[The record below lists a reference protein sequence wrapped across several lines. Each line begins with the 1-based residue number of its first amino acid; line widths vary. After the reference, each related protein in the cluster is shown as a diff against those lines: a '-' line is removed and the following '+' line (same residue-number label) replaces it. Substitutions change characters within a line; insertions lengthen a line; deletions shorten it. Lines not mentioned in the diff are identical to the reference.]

1 MATAN
6 KKPKLYQYADER
18 QANIHKSFPNDSFLR
33 NEVAADHF
41 MHWVTFFRRNFHR
54 FAMDYLGIKLYLYQI
69 VMLYMMGISNY
80 FVTIA
85 SRASAKSFIVALY
98 ACIRC
103 ILYPGTLVVLASG
116 TKGQAKLIVTEKIQ
130 KELMNMSPAL
140 NKEISNIRNNQNEV
154 IVFFR
159 NGSSITVVVSNQNA
173 RGYRS
178 TCLVREEFRQI
189 DKFVEDSV
197 LSPFQIVRQTP
208 YRKDKY
214 YENNKDLIE
223 EMVDVYISSSW
234 FDNSSDDTW
243 MWGVVDNAYSDM
255 IAGKD
260 SCLLAFDEAIAIK
273 HEIKTMRYF
282 QMEKKK
288 QDPITF
294 ALEFLNV
301 RLKENQSAFFSY
313 KMLQQN
319 QRSKKPFYP
328 RTLVDYR
335 MNKKNPYDIPK
346 QQGEIRIVSCDIAF
360 VENEKKNDNSIFT
373 CMRLLPECTTY
384 NRESADDI
392 MIDNGY
398 RRIIPYIESIQG
410 GDTLKQAIRIRQ
422 LFEDFGGDYIVLDCR
437 GGGIVLYDILAK
449 VMYDEE
455 RDVEYSPLT
464 CMNDENIANRIKIA
478 GANPCI
484 FAVVASQKMNS
495 DIAIDFRNVLEAKK
509 IDFLIPFEQ
518 AKEEILPNIKEYMK
532 SPDPY
537 EQLFYELPFLETQA
551 LINETAELVYEKK
564 AQTGAIVI
572 SEQGNNRKDRYS
584 SASYASMFSSL
595 LEKDMLSNGEEY
607 EYGIFI
613 N

>member
-1 MATAN
+1 MATTN
-6 KKPKLYQYADER
+6 KKERLFQHADER
-18 QANIHKSFPNDSFLR
+18 QAQISKNFPGDSMLG
-33 NEVAADHF
+33 NPKTADHF
-41 MHWVTFFRRNFHR
+41 IQWVTFFRKNFHR

-69 VMLYMMGISNY
+69 IMLYMMGISNY

-103 ILYPGTLVVLASG
+103 VLYPGTLVVLASG
-116 TKGQAKLIVTEKIQ
+116 TKGQAKLMVTEKIQ

-140 NKEISNIRNNQNEV
+140 NKEISNIKNNQNEV
-154 IVFFR
+154 IVYFR
-159 NGSSITVVVSNQNA
+159 NGSTITVVTSNENS

-178 TCLVREEFRQI
+178 TTLIREEFRQI
-189 DKFVEDSV
+189 NKFVEDSV

-214 YENNKDLIE
+214 YADNKDLIE
-223 EMVDVYISSSW
+223 EMIDIYISSSW
-234 FDNSSDDTW
+234 FDNNSEDTW
-243 MWGVVDNAYSDM
+243 MWGVVDNAYAGM
-255 IAGKD
+255 LAGKD

-294 ALEFLNV
+294 ALEFLNA

-328 RTLVDYR
+328 RTLSDYR
-335 MNKKNPYDIPK
+335 ANKKNPYDIPK

-384 NRESADDI
+384 SRDAADDVK
-392 MIDNGY
+392 IDNGY
-398 RRIIPYIESIQG
+398 RRIVPYIESIQG

-449 VMYDEE
+449 VMYDED
-455 RDVEYSPLT
+455 RDVEYSPLS
-464 CMNDENIANRIKIA
+464 CMNDESIANRIKIA

-518 AKEEILPNIKEYMK
+518 AKEEILPNIKEYIK

-551 LINETAELVYEKK
+551 MINETAELVYEKK

-584 SASYASMFSSL
+584 ANSYGSWFATL
-595 LEKDMLSNGEEY
+595 LEKDLFSSSDEY
-607 EYGIFI
+607 EYGTFI

>member
-1 MATAN
+1 MATTN
-6 KKPKLYQYADER
+6 KKERLFKYADER
-18 QANIHKSFPNDSFLR
+18 QAQISKNFPGDSILG
-33 NEVAADHF
+33 NPKTADHF
-41 MHWVTFFRRNFHR
+41 IQWVTFFRKNFHR

-69 VMLYMMGISNY
+69 IMLYMMGISNY

-116 TKGQAKLIVTEKIQ
+116 TKGQAKLMVTEKIQ

-140 NKEISNIRNNQNEV
+140 NKEISNIKNNQNEV
-154 IVFFR
+154 IVYFR
-159 NGSSITVVVSNQNA
+159 NGSTITVVTSNENS

-178 TCLVREEFRQI
+178 TTLIREEFRQI
-189 DKFVEDSV
+189 NKFVEDSV

-214 YENNKDLIE
+214 YADNKELIE
-223 EMVDVYISSSW
+223 EMIDIYISSSW
-234 FDNSSDDTW
+234 FDNNSEDTW
-243 MWGVVDNAYSDM
+243 MWGVVDNAYAGM
-255 IAGKD
+255 LAGKD

-294 ALEFLNV
+294 ALEFLNA

-328 RTLVDYR
+328 RTLSDYR
-335 MNKKNPYDIPK
+335 ANKKNPYDIPK

-384 NRESADDI
+384 SRDAADDVK
-392 MIDNGY
+392 IDNGY
-398 RRIIPYIESIQG
+398 RRIVPYIESIQG

-449 VMYDEE
+449 VMYDED
-455 RDVEYSPLT
+455 RDVEYSPLS
-464 CMNDENIANRIKIA
+464 CMNDESIANRIKIA

-518 AKEEILPNIKEYMK
+518 AKEEILPNIKEYIK

-551 LINETAELVYEKK
+551 FINETTELVYEKK
-564 AQTGAIVI
+564 AQTGVIVI

-584 SASYASMFSSL
+584 ATSYGSFFSSL
-595 LEKDMLSNGEEY
+595 LEKDLISNGDEY
-607 EYGIFI
+607 EYGTFI